1 MEVVLVSDIPSAHTR
16 RRKKVSVI
24 FVSWKKKG
32 ELSVSAA

>member
-1 MEVVLVSDIPSAHTR
+1 MEVVLVSDTPSAHTR

-24 FVSWKKKG
+24 FVSWKKG